1 MIRDIDKRIGR
12 ALAGVRQ
19 VFRGI
24 MGGMRTD
31 GPVALT
37 DGMGLAGENLPDIE
51 LFQHYGFTS
60 HPPPGTMMIVAPV
73 GGKTS
78 HGVVIATEHGAHRVK
93 MLKTGEV
100 AIYTDEGDSMTFA
113 RGRIINVV
121 TQTLN
126 IQASVAVNIEAP
138 IVNLSHKLN
147 VKGQITGQGGIAVS
161 GGDGVAVDGGMKIT
175 HDVEISGKSFLGHK
189 HPRGSDGITGEP
201 I

>member
-1 MIRDIDKRIGR
+1 MIHDIDKRIRR

-19 VFRGI
+19 LFRGI
-24 MGGMRTD
+24 MGGTRTD
-31 GPVALT
+31 GPVAMT
-37 DGMGLAGENLPDIE
+37 QGTGLAGENLPDIE

-78 HGVVIATEHGAHRVK
+78 HSVVIATEHGAHRVK

-113 RGRIINVV
+113 RGRIINIV

-126 IQASVAVNIEAP
+126 IQAGTAVNIETP
-138 IVNLSHKLN
+138 IVNLSQKLN
-147 VKGQITGQGGIAVS
+147 VKAQITGQGGMAVS

-175 HDVEISGKSFLGHK
+175 RDVEIGGKSFLGHK
-189 HPRGSDGITGEP
+189 HPGDSGGTTGTP